1 MRVFKDPDVVGSP
14 VFHYVRFCVILF
26 VFYLLISAT
35 LHIKF
40 VIIGLLSCFVVGLV
54 CMPLFMIEDRD
65 GKKHFLLDVSIL
77 KFLAYMVWLFKELV
91 MANIDVAKTVWKSGL
106 PIHPELIRFQ
116 VDWKNP
122 IAAAL
127 LANSITLTPGTI
139 TLSFTKEG
147 VFEIHAL
154 TPGAAQGII
163 DGGMLRK
170 VAGLYHESE
179 DFKVL
184 EVQEKS

>member
-1 MRVFKDPDVVGSP
+1 MRVFKDPDVVGNP
-14 VFHYVRFCVILF
+14 VYHYVRFCILLF
-26 VFYLLISAT
+26 IFYLLISAT

-40 VIIGLLSCFVVGLV
+40 VMIGLLSCFVVGLV
-54 CMPLFMIEDRD
+54 CMPLFMIENGA
-65 GKKHFLLDVSIL
+65 GKKFFLLDVSIP
-77 KFLAYMVWLFKELV
+77 KFLAYAVWLFKELV
-91 MANIDVAKTVWKSGL
+91 MANLDVGKTVWKGSL
-106 PIHPELIRFQ
+106 PIHPELLRFK
-116 VDWKNP
+116 VDWENP

-139 TLSFTKEG
+139 SLSFTKEG

-170 VAGLYHESE
+170 VAGLYHENE
-179 DFKVL
+179 NFEML

>member
-1 MRVFKDPDVVGSP
+1 MRVFKDPDVVGNP
-14 VFHYVRFCVILF
+14 VYHYVRFCVILF

-40 VIIGLLSCFVVGLV
+40 VVIGILTCIVVGLV
-54 CMPLFMIEDRD
+54 CMPLFLIEGKD
-65 GKKHFLLDVSIL
+65 GKKYFLLYVSIP
-77 KFLAYMVWLFKELV
+77 KFFVYMIWLFKELV
-91 MANIDVAKTVWKSGL
+91 MANIDVAKAAWNPAL
-106 PIHPELIRFQ
+106 PIHPELLRFQ

-122 IAAAL
+122 IPAAL

-139 TLSFTKEG
+139 TLSYTEEG

-170 VAGLYHESE
+170 VAGLYHENAE
-179 DFKVL
+179 FTLL